1 MPPETKIGVF
11 PWQSSDLFEAI
22 NTARALRRFKPD
34 PVPDEV
40 LSKILEAGIRAPSG
54 SNEQTWLFVV
64 VKDPEQRHKLGEVY
78 RKGGVDGPYADRVKP
93 EHMDQKQYDKLTA
106 SATYLIDH
114 MADAPVLLLACLQPG
129 QVGAPPAK
137 LPRRWRQ
144 RCATWQGWGV
154 RASIRRCRI

>member
-54 SNEQTWLFVV
+54 SSEQTWLFVV
-64 VKDPEQRHKLGEVY
+64 VKDPEQRRKLGEVY
-78 RKGGVDGPYADRVKP
+78 RKGGGI
-93 EHMDQKQYDKLTA
+93 L
-106 SATYLIDH
+106 
-114 MADAPVLLLACLQPG
+114 MAHTPTGSSP
-129 QVGAPPAK
+129 
-137 LPRRWRQ
+137 
-144 RCATWQGWGV
+144 
-154 RASIRRCRI
+154 SIWIRSRTTS